1 MALLDTTRDALLKVA
16 TSTITGA
23 LHRRGLSN
31 MFMQDVNP
39 LRQTQARMVGIAYT
53 MRFIP
58 FRQDKAGAERPQP
71 WPDTG
76 AGDGGVPARARAGR
90 RFAGRSARCLCR

>member
-1 MALLDTTRDALLKVA
+1 MALLELTRDALLKVA

-31 MFMQDVNP
+31 MFLQDVNP

-58 FRQDKAGAERPQP
+58 FRQDKA
-71 WPDTG
+71 
-76 AGDGGVPARARAGR
+76 
-90 RFAGRSARCLCR
+90 